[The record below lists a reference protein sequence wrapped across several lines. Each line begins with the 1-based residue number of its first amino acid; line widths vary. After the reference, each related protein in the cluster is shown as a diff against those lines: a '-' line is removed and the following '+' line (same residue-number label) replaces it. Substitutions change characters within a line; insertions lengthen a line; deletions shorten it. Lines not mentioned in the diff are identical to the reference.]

1 METAFDIEQYLK
13 NSRKIS
19 ISDLDFGRARDF
31 PIRADEVRCLT
42 YMMDIEAHT
51 MIYLKGL
58 LSTCAVRDPEVV
70 AFLSCWVYEEFF
82 HGHALRRFLEASG
95 FGVDDARPD
104 DVRKNRSWR
113 EKVEEVG
120 AAMLCRAI
128 SDFQAVYLVWGAVQE
143 LSTLEGYG
151 LLARRTQ
158 NPVLR
163 DLLLRIIKDERRHF
177 SFYFNKARLRL
188 RSTSTQRVTLWILNR
203 FWTPVGHGVK
213 DTSEVQWT
221 MRYIFGRAEGRQAAR
236 RIDSTISRLP
246 GLEGF
251 SLLTRAMKR
260 AMQESTDQVWYYVP
274 THDDRRAG

>member
-1 METAFDIEQYLK
+1 MENTFDMEQYLN
-13 NSRKIS
+13 NSKKIS
-19 ISDLDFGRARDF
+19 ISDLDFSRAKDF
-31 PIRADEVRCLT
+31 PISAEEIRCLT
-42 YMMDIEAHT
+42 YMMDIESHT
-51 MIYLKGL
+51 MIYLRGL
-58 LSTCAVRDPEVV
+58 LGTCAVRDPEVG

-82 HGHALRRFLEASG
+82 HGRVLRQFLEAAG
-95 FGVDDARPD
+95 FPVDNARPD

-113 EKVEEVG
+113 EKGEEV
-120 AAMLCRAI
+120 AAALLCRVV
-128 SDFQAVYLVWGAVQE
+128 SDFQALYLVWGAVQE

-151 LLARRTQ
+151 VLARRTQ

-188 RSTSTQRVTLWILNR
+188 RSKSTQRVTLWILNR

-221 MRYIFGRAEGRQAAR
+221 MRYIFGRAEGLQVAR
-236 RIDSTISRLP
+236 RIDSIISRLP
-246 GLEGF
+246 GLDGF
-251 SLLTRAMKR
+251 SLLTHARQR
-260 AMQESTDQVWYYVP
+260 AMQESTEEVWYYLP